1 MATVFLTTLKDIQ
14 IREVAVSIKQKVEL
28 PMQKS
33 IRLGQMLLA
42 MALTM
47 AGCAKKGAPEFV
59 QVFQARAQL
68 ESFAAEKES
77 QARALALAD
86 GRQLPPE
93 AEEFFTAIKNANWE
107 EATNGYAEAKYFTE
121 NDLPNNCGSWWQPV
135 LETYGAAEQFTL
147 GDPKYAAIYGNDI
160 IQSIP
165 PGSIYFGGTDPGRF
179 VVTMMQKSH
188 EKGDPF
194 FGLSQNPLT
203 DTTYLEYIRSIYGG
217 KIYIPTTNDSQKC
230 YDEYYRDYQRHA
242 NSYSPIIEIRG
253 FLTRVIFDQNS
264 NREFYVEESFPLE
277 WMYPYLEPHS
287 LIFKLNRQPLA
298 QLSDDAVQKDHD
310 YWTNTI
316 SPMIGDWLDNDT
328 SLSDVAAFSEKVF
341 LHNDFSGFIGD
352 TNFVRNSYANRM
364 FSKERSSIAGLFA
377 WRASHATDPA
387 EKERM
392 RRAAD
397 LAFRQS
403 WALCPYSPEVVFRYV
418 GFLMDEKRPTDALLV
433 AETAAKFPGT
443 DMSQE
448 QIKTLAEQL
457 KRYQDHDPSIR
468 FTN

>member
-1 MATVFLTTLKDIQ
+1 MKTGLIIV
-14 IREVAVSIKQKVEL
+14 
-28 PMQKS
+28 
-33 IRLGQMLLA
+33 G
-42 MALTM
+42 
-47 AGCAKKGAPEFV
+47 AGLVLCSCAKKGALEFV
-59 QVFQARAQL
+59 QDPQTRAQL
-68 ESFAAEKES
+68 QSFAAEKEN

-147 GDPKYAAIYGNDI
+147 GDAKYAAIYGNDI

-217 KIYIPTTNDSQKC
+217 KIYIPTTNEFQKC
-230 YDEYYRDYQRHA
+230 FEDYRRDAQTQSNYMGLIMFRDL
-242 NSYSPIIEIRG
+242 
-253 FLTRVIFDQNS
+253 LTKLIFDQNS

-277 WMYPYLEPHS
+277 WMYPNLEPHG
-287 LIFKLNRQPLA
+287 LIFKLNHEPVT
-298 QLSDDAVQKDHD
+298 QLSDDMVQKDHD
-310 YWTNTI
+310 YWTNALG
-316 SPMIGDWLDNDT
+316 PMIGDWLGNDT
-328 SLSDVAAFSEKVF
+328 SLSDVAAFNEKVF
-341 LHNDFSGFIGD
+341 LHNDFNGFIGD

-377 WRASHATDPA
+377 WRADHTTDPA
-387 EKERM
+387 EKARM
-392 RRAAD
+392 VRAAD
-397 LAFRQS
+397 FAFRQA

-418 GFLMDEKRPTDALLV
+418 GFLMDEKRPADALLV
-433 AETAAKFPGT
+433 AETAANFPGT
-443 DMSQE
+443 DASQE
-448 QIKTLAEQL
+448 QIKALATQL
-457 KRYQDHDPSIR
+457 KRQQVR
-468 FTN
+468 